1 MTRGQVVTAA
11 LLLIAVAGSAIGV
24 VYTKYE
30 SRKLF
35 VALQGLRAERDMIDI
50 EWNRLQL
57 ELGAW
62 ANHARIEQAARDQ
75 LGMRVPRA
83 DEIVVVRQ

>member
-24 VYTKYE
+24 VYTKYV

-35 VALQGLRAERDMIDI
+35 VELQGLRAERDVIDI